1 MVLKTSEHTK
11 AYLGH
16 VRAKYLIM
24 ALFLVLLL
32 ILVVIAINVG
42 SIRFK
47 FTEVLYYLLH
57 PAKTGTARIIWE
69 VRLPR
74 ILAALVVGS
83 SLSLSGSMMQTV
95 LKNPLASPYTLGI
108 SSAAALGASFAIV
121 FLQAGTS
128 NTSTIIINN
137 PYVVSIAAFVASM
150 GATAIILLLTTL
162 TRTSAE
168 SLVLAGIAIGSMSS
182 AGLTLMQYIANS
194 VQLSNIVSWTFGDL
208 GRANKGMLILV
219 FAVYI
224 PLLII
229 FSSKRWVFNA
239 LGAGEEVAKALGIN
253 TNRVRLLAMIG
264 SSFVA
269 SIVVSFFGI
278 ISFVG
283 LLGPHIAR
291 KIIGDDHL
299 HLFLASSLIG
309 AFVLLAADTIARSI
323 LLPLVLPVGIITSL
337 IGGPLF
343 IYLLVKRR
351 SR

>member
-1 MVLKTSEHTK
+1 M
-11 AYLGH
+11 
-16 VRAKYLIM
+16 
-24 ALFLVLLL
+24 LLL

-194 VQLSNIVSWTFGDL
+194 VQPSNIVSWT
-208 GRANKGMLILV
+208 
-219 FAVYI
+219 
-224 PLLII
+224 
-229 FSSKRWVFNA
+229 W
-239 LGAGEEVAKALGIN
+239 
-253 TNRVRLLAMIG
+253 
-264 SSFVA
+264 
-269 SIVVSFFGI
+269 
-278 ISFVG
+278 
-283 LLGPHIAR
+283 
-291 KIIGDDHL
+291 
-299 HLFLASSLIG
+299 
-309 AFVLLAADTIARSI
+309 
-323 LLPLVLPVGIITSL
+323 
-337 IGGPLF
+337 
-343 IYLLVKRR
+343 
-351 SR
+351 